1 MEESTRSGSGFDLFV
16 IDADDTLWE
25 SALYFERAEE
35 DFILL
40 TKSLGF
46 APLSVRRLVH
56 SRDIER
62 LAVTGYGARPY
73 LGTLR
78 SVLDE
83 LCPRR
88 PSWADTAFGEIS
100 RALLEHPVILLPG
113 ARESLEWLRERNL
126 PTVVYTMG
134 EQDHQLSKFSR
145 SGLSDLVEEC
155 VVVDRK
161 TPLALADLLSSKG
174 VEPSRSMVIG
184 NSPRSDVNPAL
195 QIGAGAVLCARE
207 RLWQAE
213 REEILDPGRV
223 HHLET
228 LSELPNL
235 LSSLQ
240 GGPCA
245 QAGPDRSAFPE
256 RNRTRRR

>member
-1 MEESTRSGSGFDLFV
+1 METVTRRRTVFDLFV

-40 TKSLGF
+40 TRSLGF
-46 APLSVRRLVH
+46 DSPSVRRLVH

-62 LAVTGYGARPY
+62 LALTGYGARPY

-78 SVLDE
+78 AVLDE

-88 PSWADTAFGEIS
+88 PSWADSAFAEIS

-113 ARESLEWLRERNL
+113 ARQSLEWLRERDL
-126 PTVVYTMG
+126 PMIVYTMG
-134 EQDHQLSKFSR
+134 EQDHQRSKFSR

-155 VVVDRK
+155 VVVERK
-161 TPLALADLLSSKG
+161 TPEALADLLSSKG
-174 VEPSRSMVIG
+174 VEPSRSLVIG

-195 QIGAGAVLCARE
+195 KVGASAVLCSRE

-213 REEILDPGRV
+213 KEDILDPGRV

-228 LSELPNL
+228 LSDLPSL
-235 LSSLQ
+235 LSFLE
-240 GGPCA
+240 A
-245 QAGPDRSAFPE
+245 APDSAS
-256 RNRTRRR
+256 RDL